1 MRFESFIQALDM
13 GQCEDQQQRQA
24 LFDLALL
31 LIAADGVIS
40 QSEIDFMHG
49 WLNSLEWN
57 SAISQDD
64 YYSASLAKCQN
75 AIANNGVED
84 FLAHR
89 ARLLVDKHIKEQAMK
104 LVRDIAHVD
113 GTLDDTES
121 QAISILSGVLEK

>member
-24 LFDLALL
+24 LFDLALF

-40 QSEIDFMHG
+40 QSETDFMHG
-49 WLNSLEWN
+49 WLDSLEWN
-57 SAISQDD
+57 STTSKDD
-64 YYSASLAKCQN
+64 YYTASFAKCQN

-84 FLAHR
+84 YLAHR
-89 ARLLVDKHIKEQAMK
+89 ACLLVDKHIKAQAMS

-113 GTLDDTES
+113 GKLDDSEAH
-121 QAISILSGVLEK
+121 AISILSSLLEK